1 MFKFCLQLNVSGR
14 KLSALS
20 GLCPPI
26 GLFLG
31 FIFLLTFSAC
41 NKKDTVEIN
50 YNYEYYPYSIGHYVT
65 YRVDSIF
72 YTYSNPNYFR
82 DTARYELKELIA
94 DTLYD
99 NENALNYKIELYRRA
114 DSSAAWAIWKVWYLK
129 PTVTN
134 VQKVEDD
141 IRFIKLVFPP
151 QESAE
156 WNGNIYVPTTDP
168 YTVYRDWNYVY
179 SNVHQPYSINGFNFD
194 STLTVT
200 AVDVT
205 NNLITKTLHREVYA
219 KNVGMIY
226 REWEDLHKGVSGTFD
241 QNTTNGFRI
250 RMRIIDHN

>member
-1 MFKFCLQLNVSGR
+1 MRKHSLQIVVNSLKSIAAR
-14 KLSALS
+14 PIYFIAA
-20 GLCPPI
+20 I
-26 GLFLG
+26 GLALVFLFG
-31 FIFLLTFSAC
+31 LPSCT
-41 NKKDTVEIN
+41 KKDEGTISFN
-50 YNYEYYPYSIGHYVT
+50 YDYYPYSLGHYVT
-65 YRVDSIF
+65 YSVDSIF

-114 DSSAAWAIWKVWYLK
+114 DSTDSWAIWKVWYLK
-129 PTVTN
+129 PTTTN
-134 VQKVEDD
+134 IQKVEDD
-141 IRFIKLVFPP
+141 IRFIKLIFPP
-151 QESAE
+151 KEGAE
-156 WNGNIYVPTTDP
+156 WNGNLYVPTTDP

-179 SNVHQPYSINGFNFD
+179 SDVDKPYSINGFNFD
-194 STLTVT
+194 SSLTVT
-200 AVDVT
+200 AVDVS

-226 REWEDLHKGVSGTFD
+226 QEWEDMHKGVSGTFE